1 MRKNISVGGPSDAH
15 LEGFCRLAACARESL
30 ASNET
35 FADAIHGKK
44 LPRVA
49 CTAEAMP
56 LTMAFTGLVW
66 GSSAPAEAVVLST
79 RTLD

>member
-1 MRKNISVGGPSDAH
+1 MYRQSSLKQSPRPTAADDVAVINRIAFKEESIAMR
-15 LEGFCRLAACARESL
+15 
-30 ASNET
+30 
-35 FADAIHGKK
+35 
-44 LPRVA
+44 
-49 CTAEAMP
+49 